1 MGCTIL
7 VCFLIIFKKRFTI
20 SITMK
25 FYTKCCSHNTQKIT
39 QARSIL
45 LHFSRF
51 LSFTRNFLFLLSLA
65 SLFLFASCSGGGGGS
80 GGSGSAANLSIADSS
95 AFEYARSINFRVTLR
110 AAADSTTSFYYRTIN
125 DSAVAGSDYRAIA
138 KSVSIASGDIAT
150 TISVAIIDDD
160 DIEDEESFFVEILS
174 SSSADTVIARA
185 TATIKIDDLPSLSI
199 IGTSASEDAGRLQ
212 FIALLSAPFPGNDVS
227 FSYQTI
233 AGSASPNSDY
243 TSTSKTATIP
253 AGSTQISIPISI
265 VKDSIDEGTEF
276 FELVIS
282 EPPVNANI
290 NQASALGIIKGEIAS
305 LFIADDSI
313 LESTGVLKFIVILT
327 RVVNQTVY
335 FEYQTLTS
343 SAREDFDY
351 TRNSGRASIL
361 AGDTTTEISISIIN
375 DQLVE
380 DDEEFFVEI
389 SSPTRGIFIS
399 RERATVTI
407 RIDDLPKLSVADI
420 SVAEDAGRLQF
431 IASLSSPFPG
441 HIVVFDYE
449 TIPSSAG
456 SNLDYTYAVGRAS
469 IKAGELI
476 TSIFIDIIDD
486 LDVEN
491 DESFDLVISNPS
503 NATIDENRARATV
516 TIEIDD
522 LPSLVIASVSVFEN
536 VGILKFV
543 ASLSEPFPG
552 NDVSFDYQT
561 RPSSASATSD
571 YTSVSGRASI
581 LAGDTTTEIT
591 IAIINDDDIE
601 AAESF
606 DLVISKLVNATI
618 SKPSATITI
627 KIDELPILSVTDAT
641 ALESAGS
648 LQFVASLSEPFP
660 GNDVSFDYETIAG
673 SASRDLD
680 YSHVSARATILAG
693 DTTTSILIAIT
704 NDALVE
710 TAESFD
716 LVIANPSNATIDK
729 NRARATATIEI
740 DDLPSLVIANVSAS
754 EDAGTLRFVA
764 RLSESFSADV
774 FFTYETIPGS
784 AIPPSDYTSASGR
797 ASILAG
803 DTTTEISIT
812 MIADGVNEGDEVFS
826 LELSNPVN
834 ATISQASALGI
845 IEGEIA
851 SLFIADAVALESDL
865 ELRFVVTLSKA
876 VSQNLSFGYRTIT
889 GSASDGVDY
898 TGVAAETVSIQA
910 GDTVAEIIIV
920 LSDDAEV
927 EDDETFDVEIS
938 NVSSTEVRLSKE
950 QATGTIK
957 IDDLPTLSIAGA
969 SAIESAGS
977 LGFVVSLSEAFPGN
991 EVSFFYS
998 TLGGSA
1004 IARLD
1009 YTHFFARA
1017 SIKADSTSVSIPI
1030 SIIDDLLV
1038 EADESFDVIIAQPL
1052 NATIS
1057 TARATGII
1065 EFDDLPSLSVTG
1077 SSVIESAGSLRFRV
1091 FLSVPIIKDVSFDYQ
1106 TLSGSASATSDY
1118 TSAFGTTSI
1127 PAGSKEI
1134 SILID
1139 ISDDTLV
1146 EADETFDLVITNPAN
1161 ATIDKNRASATAT
1174 IEIDDLP
1181 TLSIAG
1187 SSVIESAGSIKFLV
1201 TLSEP
1206 FPGNIVAFDY
1216 YTVQGSAIAR
1226 LDYTH
1231 SFASASIKADSTS
1244 VSISI
1249 SIIDDVFVEADES
1262 FDVIIAQP
1270 LNATISTARAT
1281 GIIEFEDLPSL
1292 SVTGSSVIESA
1303 GSLRFRVFL
1312 SVPIIKDVSFDY
1324 QTLSGSASATI
1335 DYTSAFDTTSIPAG
1349 SKEISIFIDL
1359 IDDALIEDDETFD
1372 LVIANPDNAVIARAR
1387 ATATIKIDDLPTL
1400 SIAGSSVIE
1409 SAESIKFLVTLSVPF
1424 PGNIVVFDYE
1434 TVEGSA
1440 KNILDYTYSFARAS
1454 IGAGDTTTAI
1464 AIVIRN
1470 DSLIE
1475 EVETFDLVISNPINA
1490 TIDKNRARATGRIEI
1505 DDFPSL
1511 SITGNS
1517 VVESAGTLLFTVSL
1531 SAPFLSTDVSFD
1543 YETIAGSAS
1552 AGSDYLS
1559 TSGRATIK
1567 AGSSTVE
1574 ISVPILDD
1582 GVNEGDEVFSLK
1594 LSNPVN
1600 ATISK
1605 ASALGIIE
1613 GEIASLFIA
1622 DAAAFESE
1630 LELRFVVTL
1639 SKAVNQDLS
1648 FSYSTIAGSAT
1659 EGDDYTRVAAE
1670 TVSIQ
1675 AGSTVAEIIIAL
1687 SDDAEVENDETFF
1700 VEISSVSST
1709 EVRLSKERATG
1720 TIKIEDLP
1728 ILSIANVTT
1737 LENAGSLQFV
1747 ASLSVPFPGNLVSFD
1762 YETLGGSASAGLDY
1776 SYLLTTANIYS
1787 GDTTALINI
1796 IILDDDLVE
1805 DDETFDIIISNLA
1818 NATIDQLKATAT
1830 IKIDELPS
1838 LSITGSSVAE
1848 SAERAKFIVTLSPPF
1863 RITDASF
1870 FYQTLAG
1877 SASDG
1882 ADYTGVVG
1890 SATIS
1895 AGDSTTAI
1903 FIAIIDDALIE
1914 DYESFDV
1921 MINNPTNAIIDENRA
1936 RATATIQ
1943 IDELPSLSIT
1953 GSSVAESAGS
1963 VKFIATLSPPFR
1975 STEVSFFY
1983 STIASSASDDLDYTG
1998 VAFAPATISAGD
2010 STTAIFIAIID
2021 DDLVET
2027 DESFDVMIAN
2037 PTNATID
2044 KNRARATATIKIDD
2058 LPVLSIANVS
2068 ASEDVGSLEFV
2079 AILSEPFDGYEISF
2093 NYETLSG
2100 SASRDDY
2107 THSAASTIIKDGD
2120 TSIKIVIVINND
2132 ELVEDD
2138 ETFDIIISNLVNATI
2153 DKARATATI
2162 KIDELPSLSI
2172 TDATALE
2179 NAGSMQFIVTLSR
2192 AFSSTEVS
2200 FDYRTIVGSASD
2212 DLDYTGVIFDTAT
2225 INAGDSTTAI
2235 FIAIIDDELIE
2246 DDETFDLVIFNPN
2259 NAITGDN
2266 RATATIKIEDVP
2278 ILSIA
2283 NATVAESAG
2292 SVKFIVTLSPP
2303 FRSNDVS
2310 FFYQTL
2316 VGSASEDDY
2325 TSLALA
2331 PVTIN
2336 AGDSTTAIFIVI
2348 NDDSLVEE
2356 DESFDVIISNPT
2368 NATIS
2373 KARATATIKID
2384 ELPILSVTG
2393 SSVAED
2399 ARSLKFIA
2407 TLSAAFSRTD
2417 VSFFYQTLAG
2427 SASDAADYTGVAGS
2441 ATINAG
2447 DSTTAIFI
2455 TIIDDELIE
2464 DDETFDLVIFN
2475 PNNATTGDNR
2485 ATGTIKLDELPTLSI
2500 ADATSLESAGS
2511 VKFIATLNPPFRS
2524 TDVSFS
2530 YQTLIGSASE
2540 DDYTSVAFAP
2550 ATINAGDSTTAIFI
2564 IINDDK
2570 LVEEDESFDVIISN
2584 PTNATIDANK
2594 ARATATIK
2602 LEDLPILSIA
2612 GAKDIESAG
2621 SLKFSVTL
2629 SAAFLSTDV
2638 SFYYETVADSAIA
2651 GVDYTTASG
2660 TKTIYATDTTATI
2673 SIDISSDGKKEG
2685 DEFFSVRLSK
2695 PVNAKIINDTA
2706 LGIIDGQIPSLSIAG
2721 SSVAEDA
2728 GKMKFSV
2735 TLSKPVTNNI
2745 VFSYQTKAG
2754 SATEGEDYTG
2764 VATTPV
2770 TIPSPDTTAEIF
2782 ITILNDEI
2790 VEDDETFDVVIS
2802 TNEPDDQ
2809 IAISKE
2815 SATGTIR
2822 IDELPTLSIADA
2834 SALEGAEQMKFTA
2847 TLSAAFSR
2855 TAVSFNYRTVGGSA
2869 STTDDYTGVTTQEA
2883 RILAGDTT
2891 TEILISI
2898 IDDNVVEDDGSFDVI
2913 ISNAVNA
2920 TIDKNR
2926 ARATAT
2932 IINDDLPRLFI
2943 VNATAPEGED
2953 ASIKFSVTLD
2963 ATFSRTAVSFNYRTE
2978 AGSAITDDYKSV
2990 AFATQ
2995 TIKAGDST
3003 TEILIRI
3010 IDDDTVEEDE
3020 TFDLVIFNLV
3030 NATTDNHRATGTI
3043 IKDDFPFLSIAD
3055 ATALEG
3061 AGQMKFTATLS
3072 AAFSRTV
3079 VSFNYN
3085 TVAGSATDDYISVS
3099 RRATISAG
3107 DTTTEISITIVDD
3120 TVAEADEVFN
3130 IYLSSPFNAL
3140 IENSNNVAT
3149 GTIIN
3154 DDLPRLS
3161 IADAT
3166 ALEGAGRVSTRVS
3179 VSAPLN
3185 EGLSFLYKTEAGSAK
3200 PIQDYEHSTNITGLG
3215 ANSYFR
3221 EISIKIIDDAT
3232 IENDETF
3239 DIIISLHNSV
3249 NVVLGKARATVTII
3263 NDDFPILSITDAT
3276 ALENAGQMK
3285 FTATLS
3291 EAWRSTDVFFNYHTA
3306 GGSASTTDDYTGVT
3320 TTDSRRA
3327 MIPAG
3332 DTTTEI
3338 FIAIINDTTVEGDE
3352 TFDIVISN
3360 LVNVTTDN
3368 HRATATIINDDL
3380 PRLSIADVIVRED
3393 VGLLIFR
3400 VLLNIA
3406 FDKEVSFHYQTLGSS
3421 ATDGDDYIGV
3431 VDTITIPVGSTTA
3444 DIVITIEDD
3453 MLVEDDESFNIVI
3466 SNLANATAE
3475 NNRATATIINDDFP
3489 ILSITDAT
3497 ALQSAGVMNFTV
3509 TLSRAFRSTDVSFDY
3524 HTIGITDS
3532 ALAGD
3537 DYTEVTANSM
3547 TTASIPAGNTTTEIS
3562 IALLP
3567 DLSNEGDEF
3576 FDVML
3581 SSPVNAIL
3589 SPNQN
3594 RARGTIEG
3602 EIPTLSITDA
3612 TALENAGVMN
3622 FIVTLNRPTTSIVSY
3637 GIQVLPLVNHK
3648 YLAFQYSEFG
3658 YEHAGGFIAIGETSG
3673 IVPIALYDDSRLEG
3687 KEVFRIELQKQGSN
3701 YALDPTRK
3709 IAEGIIIDDEPYTL
3723 SISDSVAI
3731 EGAGKI
3737 RFWLTRNN
3745 FISLI
3750 TLSVFWRTRDGSA
3763 LAGEDYTAA
3772 SGTVL
3777 FPPNDIEL
3785 SRYFEI
3791 ELQDDNLIE
3800 DDETFDVVITTG
3812 AYDFIV
3818 IKDTAIGT
3826 IRNDD
3831 VPNLFVADATAL
3843 EGEDMQ
3849 FSVTLDATS
3858 LEDISFSYYTLAGSA
3873 LAGADYTEVTANSM
3887 TTASIPAGST
3897 SVSIVISTSSDAVV
3911 EGDESFFLVLT
3922 EPVNVTLANPR
3933 ATGTI
3938 KGLATIY
3945 ITSSSA
3951 LESEQELRF
3960 VAQLESPF
3968 AEEVSFSYYT
3978 IAGSALAGADY
3989 TEVTANSMTTASIP
4003 ADSTSVAIVI
4013 SIIDDATVE
4022 NDETFDIRLSNPV
4035 NAILGQA
4042 QATATIINDDRTSL
4056 SVADATATEG
4066 DQHIQFTVT
4075 LSKSSP
4081 NLVSF
4086 DYETRGVSANTVLD
4100 YDTPTANTNQDEQ
4113 YIKEH
4118 TSVVFKNKMWVL
4130 GGSSYGNGINNE
4142 NNVLSFTNTGIATNA
4157 GANNHWSARHAH
4169 SSVVFDNKMW
4179 VLGGSTG
4186 TDVYRDYGNSHR
4198 NDVYSSTNGVA
4209 WNEVKTNN
4217 NAGWQ
4222 ARRSHSSLV
4231 FKNKMWVLGGYAK
4244 HARADA
4250 SLRNDVYSSTNG
4262 RDWTNAGASNHWS
4275 TRHAHSSVVF
4285 DNKMWVLGGLALE
4298 EHNQND
4304 VWDSTNGTDWTN
4316 AGASNHWSA
4325 RKNHTSVVYE
4335 GKIWVLGG
4343 QDAAATKKDAWY
4355 STDGVTWSEESI
4367 PSSSRVSVRREH
4379 TSVVFDGKMWLLGGV
4394 DNSGTLIKFGYL
4406 ETQGDYT
4413 SQSARVSIPPG
4424 TTSKTLTINL
4434 TDDTVAEPTE
4444 TFELI
4449 ISNPTNAPID
4459 PARSK
4464 ATGTIQDND

>member
-1 MGCTIL
+1 
-7 VCFLIIFKKRFTI
+7 
-20 SITMK
+20 MK
-25 FYTKCCSHNTQKIT
+25 FYTKCCSHNTQKII

-45 LHFSRF
+45 LDFRIF
-51 LSFTRNFLFLLSLA
+51 LSFTRSVLFLLPLA
-65 SLFLFASCSGGGGGS
+65 SLFLLASCGGGS
-80 GGSGSAANLSIADSS
+80 GGSRGAPGSAANLAIADSS
-95 AFEYARSINFRVTLR
+95 AFEYAGSINFRVTLR
-110 AAADSTTSFYYRTIN
+110 AAADSTTSFYYRTKD

-138 KSVSIASGDIAT
+138 KSASIASGDIAT
-150 TISVAIIDDD
+150 TISVAIINDD

-199 IGTSASEDAGRLQ
+199 IGAVASEDARELE
-212 FIALLSAPFPGNDVS
+212 FIARLSAPFPGNIVS
-227 FSYQTI
+227 FDYETI
-233 AGSASPNSDY
+233 AGSATQGDDY
-243 TSTSKTATIP
+243 TGVASKTATII
-253 AGSTQISIPISI
+253 ADSTQISIPISI
-265 VKDSIDEGTEF
+265 VNDGIDEGAEV
-276 FELVIS
+276 FELKIS
-282 EPPVNANI
+282 NPVNATI
-290 NQASALGIIKGEIAS
+290 SQASALGIIKGEIAS

-313 LESTGVLKFIVILT
+313 PENTGVLKFIVILT
-327 RVVNQTVY
+327 RAVKQTVY

-351 TRNSGRASIL
+351 TRASGRASIP
-361 AGDTTTEISISIIN
+361 AGDTTAEISISIID

-380 DDEEFFVEI
+380 DDESFFVEI

-420 SVAEDAGRLQF
+420 SVAENVGSLQF
-431 IASLSSPFPG
+431 IASLSAPFPG
-441 HIVVFDYE
+441 HIVAFDYE
-449 TIPSSAG
+449 TIPSSAS
-456 SNLDYTYAVGRAS
+456 SNLDYTHVARRAS

-476 TSIFIDIIDD
+476 TSISIDIIDD

-503 NATIDENRARATV
+503 NATIDKNRARATV

-522 LPSLVIASVSVFEN
+522 LPILSIASVSVFEN
-536 VGILKFV
+536 VEILKFV
-543 ASLSEPFPG
+543 ASLSTPFPG

-581 LAGDTTTEIT
+581 LAGDTTTEIP

-618 SKPSATITI
+618 SKPSATATI
-627 KIDELPILSVTDAT
+627 QIDELPILSVTDAT

-660 GNDVSFDYETIAG
+660 GNDVSFDYETMPS

-680 YSHVSARATILAG
+680 YSHASARATILAG

-704 NDALVE
+704 NDTLVE
-710 TAESFD
+710 ADESFD
-716 LVIANPSNATIDK
+716 VIISNPTNATIDK

-764 RLSESFSADV
+764 RLSEPFGANVSFDYQTRA
-774 FFTYETIPGS
+774 GS
-784 AIPPSDYTSASGR
+784 ASSPSDYTSASGR

-803 DTTTEISIT
+803 DTTTEISIS
-812 MIADGVNEGDEVFS
+812 IINDGVNEGDEVFS
-826 LELSNPVN
+826 LKLSNPVN
-834 ATISQASALGI
+834 ATISKASALGI
-845 IEGEIA
+845 IEGKIA
-851 SLFIADAVALESDL
+851 SLFIADAAAFESEL
-865 ELRFVVTLSKA
+865 ELRFVVTLSQT
-876 VSQNLSFGYRTIT
+876 VNQNLSFSYSTIA
-889 GSASDGVDY
+889 GSATEGDDY
-898 TGVAAETVSIQA
+898 TGAAAKTATIPA
-910 GDTVAEIIIV
+910 GSTTAEIIIA

-938 NVSSTEVRLSKE
+938 TLSTEVRFSKE
-950 QATGTIK
+950 RATGTIK
-957 IDDLPTLSIAGA
+957 IEDLPTLSIAGA

-1017 SIKADSTSVSIPI
+1017 SIKADSTSITIPI
-1030 SIIDDLLV
+1030 SIIDDVLV

-1065 EFDDLPSLSVTG
+1065 EFDDLPTLSITG
-1077 SSVIESAGSLRFRV
+1077 SSVIESAGSLKFTV

-1118 TSAFGTTSI
+1118 TSSSGNITI
-1127 PAGSKEI
+1127 IAGSTTAEI
-1134 SILID
+1134 FID

-1146 EADETFDLVITNPAN
+1146 EADETFDLMITNPAN

-1181 TLSIAG
+1181 RLSITG
-1187 SSVIESAGSIKFLV
+1187 NSVIESAGSIKFLV

-1249 SIIDDVFVEADES
+1249 SILDDVLVEADES

-1270 LNATISTARAT
+1270 INATISTARAT
-1281 GIIEFEDLPSL
+1281 GIIEFDDLPSL
-1292 SVTGSSVIESA
+1292 SVTGSSVIESE

-1312 SVPIIKDVSFDY
+1312 SVPIMKDVSFDY
-1324 QTLSGSASATI
+1324 QTLSGSASADY

-1372 LVIANPDNAVIARAR
+1372 LVITNPDNAVIARAR

-1434 TVEGSA
+1434 TMEGSA
-1440 KNILDYTYSFARAS
+1440 KNILDYTYTFARAS
-1454 IGAGDTTTAI
+1454 ILAGDTTTAI

-1475 EVETFDLVISNPINA
+1475 EVETFDLVITNPINA

-1505 DDFPSL
+1505 DDLPSL

-1531 SAPFLSTDVSFD
+1531 SAPFSSTDVSFD

-1559 TSGRATIK
+1559 TSARATIK

-1574 ISVPILDD
+1574 ISVPIIPDNLD
-1582 GVNEGDEVFSLK
+1582 EGEEVFSLK

-1639 SKAVNQDLS
+1639 SKAVSQNLS
-1648 FSYSTIAGSAT
+1648 FSYSTIADSAT
-1659 EGDDYTRVAAE
+1659 QGDDYTGVTAG
-1670 TVSIQ
+1670 TVSIP
-1675 AGSTVAEIIIAL
+1675 AGETTAEIIIVL
-1687 SDDAEVENDETFF
+1687 SDDAEVEDDEIFF

-1709 EVRLSKERATG
+1709 EVRFSKERATG

-1737 LENAGSLQFV
+1737 LENAGSLQFI
-1747 ASLSVPFPGNLVSFD
+1747 ASLSEPFPGHLVSFD

-1776 SYLLTTANIYS
+1776 SYLLTTANIYP
-1787 GDTTALINI
+1787 GNTTALINI

-1805 DDETFDIIISNLA
+1805 DEETFDIIISKLA

-1838 LSITGSSVAE
+1838 LSITGSSVVE
-1848 SAERAKFIVTLSPPF
+1848 SAGSAKFIVRLSPPF
-1863 RITDASF
+1863 RITDVSF
-1870 FYQTLAG
+1870 DYKTSPR

-1882 ADYTGVVG
+1882 ADYTGVATRR
-1890 SATIS
+1890 ATIS

-1903 FIAIIDDALIE
+1903 FIAIIDDDTIE

-1921 MINNPTNAIIDENRA
+1921 IISNPTNAIIDENRA

-1953 GSSVAESAGS
+1953 GSSVIESAGS

-1998 VAFAPATISAGD
+1998 VALDTATISAGD

-2021 DDLVET
+2021 DELVEA
-2027 DESFDVMIAN
+2027 DESFDVIISN

-2044 KNRARATATIKIDD
+2044 ANKARATATIKIDD
-2058 LPVLSIANVS
+2058 LPLLSIANVS
-2068 ASEDVGSLEFV
+2068 ASEDVGSLEFI

-2172 TDATALE
+2172 TDAAALE

-2212 DLDYTGVIFDTAT
+2212 ALDYTGVIFDTAT

-2246 DDETFDLVIFNPN
+2246 DDETFDLVIFNPV

-2283 NATVAESAG
+2283 DATVAEGGRSA
-2292 SVKFIVTLSPP
+2292 KFIVTLSPP
-2303 FRSNDVS
+2303 FRSTDVS

-2316 VGSASEDDY
+2316 IGSASEDDY
-2325 TSLALA
+2325 TSVAFA

-2348 NDDSLVEE
+2348 NDDKLVEE
-2356 DESFDVIISNPT
+2356 DESFDVMISNPT

-2427 SASDAADYTGVAGS
+2427 SASDGADYTGVALEA

-2455 TIIDDELIE
+2455 TILDDELIE

-2524 TDVSFS
+2524 TDVSFF

-2629 SAAFLSTDV
+2629 SAAFSRTDV
-2638 SFYYETVADSAIA
+2638 SFYYETIADSATE
-2651 GVDYTTASG
+2651 VDDYTGVALTPV
-2660 TKTIYATDTTATI
+2660 TIYATDTTATI
-2673 SIDISSDGKKEG
+2673 SIDIISDGRKEG

-2706 LGIIDGQIPSLSIAG
+2706 QGIIDGQIPSLSIAG

-2735 TLSKPVTNNI
+2735 TLSKPVDNNI
-2745 VFSYQTKAG
+2745 IFSYQTKAG
-2754 SATEGEDYTG
+2754 SATDGEDYTG
-2764 VATTPV
+2764 VATTSV
-2770 TIPSPDTTAEIF
+2770 TMPSPDTTAEIF
-2782 ITILNDEI
+2782 ITIKNDRT

-2802 TNEPDDQ
+2802 TNEPDDE

-2847 TLSAAFSR
+2847 TLSEAFSR

-2943 VNATAPEGED
+2943 VNATAPEGKD

-2978 AGSAITDDYKSV
+2978 AGSASTDDYKSV

-3003 TEILIRI
+3003 TEIS
-3010 IDDDTVEEDE
+3010 IDIGNDSLVEEDE

-3079 VSFNYN
+3079 VSFNYH
-3085 TVAGSATDDYISVS
+3085 TAGGSASTTDDYTGVTTTDS
-3099 RRATISAG
+3099 RRATIPAG

-3130 IYLSSPFNAL
+3130 IHLSSPFNAL

-3154 DDLPRLS
+3154 DDLPSLS

-3215 ANSYFR
+3215 AYSDFR
-3221 EISIKIIDDAT
+3221 NISIKIIDDAT

-3249 NVVLGKARATVTII
+3249 NVVLGKARATITII

-3276 ALENAGQMK
+3276 ALEGAGQMK

-3327 MIPAG
+3327 MIAAG

-3338 FIAIINDTTVEGDE
+3338 FIAIINDTTVENDE

-3360 LVNVTTDN
+3360 LVKVTTDN

-3444 DIVITIEDD
+3444 DIMITIEDD
-3453 MLVEDDESFNIVI
+3453 MLVEDDESFDIRL

-3475 NNRATATIINDDFP
+3475 NNRATATIKIDELP
-3489 ILSITDAT
+3489 ILSITDAM

-3532 ALAGD
+3532 ALAGE

-3637 GIQVLPLVNHK
+3637 GIQVLPQVNHK
-3648 YLAFQYSEFG
+3648 YLAFQYTEFG
-3658 YEHAGGFIAIGETSG
+3658 YENAGEFIAIGETSG

-3723 SISDSVAI
+3723 SISDSAVT

-3737 RFWLTRNN
+3737 RFSLTRNN
-3745 FISLI
+3745 FKSLI

-3826 IRNDD
+3826 IRNND

-3849 FSVTLDATS
+3849 FSVTLDATFS
-3858 LEDISFSYYTLAGSA
+3858 QDISFSYYTLAGSA

-3897 SVSIVISTSSDAVV
+3897 SVSIAIPIISDAVV
-3911 EGDESFFLVLT
+3911 EGSESFFLVLT

-3938 KGLATIY
+3938 KGLATIH

-3978 IAGSALAGADY
+3978 LAGSALAGADY
-3989 TEVTANSMTTASIP
+3989 TEVTANSITTASIP
-4003 ADSTSVAIVI
+4003 AGSTSVAIVI

-4056 SVADATATEG
+4056 SVADAAATEG

-4075 LSKSSP
+4075 LSKPSP
-4081 NLVSF
+4081 NFVSF

-4100 YDTPTANTNQDEQ
+4100 YDTPTVNTNQDEQ
-4113 YIKEH
+4113 DIREH

-4130 GGSSYGNGINNE
+4130 GGSSSSGNGINNE

-4157 GANNHWSARHAH
+4157 NANNHWSARHAH

-4186 TDVYRDYGNSHR
+4186 TDMYRDYGNSHR
-4198 NDVYSSTNGVA
+4198 NDVYSSTNGTA
-4209 WNEVKTNN
+4209 WNVVKTNN
-4217 NAGWQ
+4217 NDGWQ

-4231 FKNKMWVLGGYAK
+4231 FKDKMWVLGGYAK
-4244 HARADA
+4244 HALADA

-4262 RDWTNAGASNHWS
+4262 RDWTNAEASNHWS

-4285 DNKMWVLGGLALE
+4285 DNKMWVLGGLALGD
-4298 EHNQND
+4298 HNQND

-4335 GKIWVLGG
+4335 GKIWVFGG
-4343 QDAAATKKDAWY
+4343 QDDMGTKKDVWY

-4413 SQSARVSIPPG
+4413 SQSARVSIPPRA
-4424 TTSKTLTINL
+4424 TSKTLTINL

-4464 ATGTIQDND
+4464 ATGTIQDDD